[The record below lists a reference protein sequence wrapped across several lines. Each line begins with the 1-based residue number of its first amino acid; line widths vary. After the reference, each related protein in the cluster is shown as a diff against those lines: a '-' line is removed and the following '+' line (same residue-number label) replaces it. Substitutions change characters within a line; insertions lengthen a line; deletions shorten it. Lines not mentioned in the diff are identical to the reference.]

1 VVSDVAG
8 APFVILSMM
17 DIFLLSLAELFVPS
31 TLEMKEKLYNWHSV
45 TLYNK

>member
-17 DIFLLSLAELFVPS
+17 DILLLSLAELFVPS
-31 TLEMKEKLYNWHSV
+31 TLERKIVQLAFSEV
-45 TLYNK
+45 V